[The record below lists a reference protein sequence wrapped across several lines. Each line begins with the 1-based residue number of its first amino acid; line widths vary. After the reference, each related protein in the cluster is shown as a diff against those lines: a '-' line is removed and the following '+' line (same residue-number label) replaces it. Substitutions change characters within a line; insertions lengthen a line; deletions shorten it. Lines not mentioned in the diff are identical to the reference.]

1 MTELINTQIRNTL
14 SDEKLGVNCAIIV
27 QKVEMLDGVSNSAIS
42 TQHNPIASTAASVG

>member
-27 QKVEMLDGVSNSAIS
+27 QKVEMLDGVSNSAIP
-42 TQHNPIASTAASVG
+42 HNTTP